1 MLEVTQ
7 VPHQVRWQVKL
18 SGRVVGHIKVVEGGS
33 YQYFPQGCKAGGDKF
48 PSLKAVIASL
58 RDEE

>member
-18 SGRVVGHIKVVEGGS
+18 DGHVVGHIEVVDGLL
-33 YQYFPQGCKAGGDKF
+33 YQYFPNGFAGGDKF
-48 PSLKAVIASL
+48 PSLKAVVASL
-58 RDEE
+58 RGED